1 MSLFNHLTPA
11 NIGAAIRKAKDRVI
25 YSAPSLT
32 DDVASALIM
41 AKDELGDDNLTVIL
55 DFSEHL
61 FRLGYGT
68 CESVKMLVDKGV
80 KVRKQADLRIACLI
94 IDGQGWVF
102 SLMPMAVESQQMSG
116 VNAVELSIDQVVEV
130 IRVLQLEDSDE
141 SEIGE
146 QVLSKNEVKEVD
158 KVILNNPPQVF
169 DLERRVRV
177 YQAHLQ
183 FVELELEG
191 GSIGQR
197 TIKLPKDLKLAIFS
211 NDRNIEERLNA
222 SYKLISGKLVDDFS
236 RFRHDINS
244 LRDSYAPS
252 LGKRLGRVLLKSRK
266 AEFLSELAKIEGKLD
281 KYCKSALQSMEDG
294 IEKSLFELANTLAP
308 RVTKSPPVSLRARS
322 SGIDDEISR
331 EYLLVILRKAAPS
344 AEKLINTTKLHCTF
358 KDVTIELLHDDKFQK
373 TISELFP
380 YEKWTKPF
388 DDFEAAQAGYSVG
401 Q

>member
-1 MSLFNHLTPA
+1 MSLFNRLTPA
-11 NIGAAIRKAKDRVI
+11 TIGAAIRNAKDRVI

-41 AKDELGDDNLTVIL
+41 ANDKLGDDNLTVII

-68 CESVKMLVDKGV
+68 CESVTMLIAKGV
-80 KVRKQADLRIACLI
+80 KVRKQSDLRIACLI
-94 IDGQGWVF
+94 IDGQGWIF

-130 IRVLQLEDSDE
+130 IRVLQLEDKDSA
-141 SEIGE
+141 EIG
-146 QVLSKNEVKEVD
+146 QQILSNNEVREVS
-158 KVILNNPPQVF
+158 KQIFN
-169 DLERRVRV
+169 LERRVRV

-211 NDRNIEERLNA
+211 SDRNIEERLNA
-222 SYKLISGKLVDDFS
+222 SYKLITGELVDDFS
-236 RFRHDINS
+236 RFRHDINRI
-244 LRDSYAPS
+244 RDSYAPS

-266 AEFLSELAKIEGKLD
+266 AEFLIELTKIEEKLNE
-281 KYCKSALQSMEDG
+281 YCKSALQSMEDG

-322 SGIDDEISR
+322 SDIDDEISR
-331 EYLLVILRKAAPS
+331 EYLMAILRKAAPS

-380 YEKWTKPF
+380 YEKWSKPF
-388 DDFEAAQAGYSVG
+388 EDFDAAQADYSLG